1 MSTDQVNSET
11 AATGGAPGGVP
22 VQVPEFPPLQ
32 ATATPGPPA
41 DLNRFSE
48 VQVTVSAELGRTKV
62 SIQKL
67 LQMGVGSVVELNRP
81 ISSPVNLVAQGVP
94 LACGEVVVVDGCFAI
109 RIKEIYSGDMNRVSA
124 DS

>member
-1 MSTDQVNSET
+1 MSTDQANT
-11 AATGGAPGGVP
+11 NAADVGNASGAVP

-32 ATATPGPPA
+32 ATATAGPPA
-41 DLNRFSE
+41 ELNRFSE
-48 VQVTVSAELGRTKV
+48 VQVTVSAELGRTKLP
-62 SIQKL
+62 IQKL

-109 RIKEIYSGDMNRVSA
+109 RIKEIFSGDVNRVSG

>member
-1 MSTDQVNSET
+1 MSTDQVNSDT
-11 AATGGAPGGVP
+11 AATGGAPGSVP

-32 ATATPGPPA
+32 AAANPGPPA

-109 RIKEIYSGDMNRVSA
+109 RIKEIFSGDMNRVSG